1 MDYGINSSS
10 IISEINK
17 VRTQPKLY
25 IKKLENLMQ
34 NFEGNNLKLPNKKVK
49 LITIEGPNAFK
60 ESIEF
65 LNIQSSLNKLES
77 DINLS
82 EAANAITE
90 QFCRT
95 REMSSINQID
105 INSIID
111 RYGITIKGNI
121 GISVDFGSDDLEML
135 IISLIN
141 DDGRKQRKN
150 RKMMFDINYT
160 KIGCSSKISKYHKI
174 ITVILY
180 AVDFITGK
188 SLNDNKSNYD
198 YNYNSKNI
206 GKVNYVNEYVSGLN
220 PNIDLFTDS
229 AKGGDNYYY
238 KKGNY
243 FETGNDTYN
252 YPEGNVYKINKNDPN
267 MKNVTK
273 VEKNEKFVFENGKR
287 KKIITIK
294 KYMDNGEI
302 NTTIEKIDI

>member
-1 MDYGINSSS
+1 MDYGLNSSS

-25 IKKLENLMQ
+25 SKKLENLIK
-34 NFEGNNLKLPNKKVK
+34 NFEGNLLKIPNKNSK
-49 LITIEGPNAFK
+49 LITLEGPKVFK

-65 LNIQSSLNKLES
+65 LNIQSPLNKLES

-82 EAANAITE
+82 EAANAISE
-90 QFCRT
+90 QFSRT

-105 INSIID
+105 VYSIIN
-111 RYGITIKGNI
+111 RYGNNKKGNI
-121 GISVDFGSDDLEML
+121 GISVDFGSDNLEML

-150 RKMMFDINYT
+150 RKMMFDNNYN

-188 SLNDNKSNYD
+188 SLIDNKSNYD

-267 MKNVTK
+267 MKNVRK

-287 KKIITIK
+287 MKIITIK
-294 KYMDNGEI
+294 KYKDNGEI
-302 NTTIEKIDI
+302 NTTIEKINI

>member
-1 MDYGINSSS
+1 MDYGLNSSS

-25 IKKLENLMQ
+25 SKKLENLIK
-34 NFEGNNLKLPNKKVK
+34 NFEGNLLKIPNKNSK
-49 LITIEGPNAFK
+49 LITLEGPKVFK

-65 LNIQSSLNKLES
+65 LNIQSPLNKLES

-121 GISVDFGSDDLEML
+121 GISVDFGSDNVEML

-150 RKMMFDINYT
+150 RKMMFDNNYN

-198 YNYNSKNI
+198 YNYNNKNI

-267 MKNVTK
+267 MKNVRK

-287 KKIITIK
+287 MKIITIK
-294 KYMDNGEI
+294 KYKDNGEI
-302 NTTIEKIDI
+302 NTTIEKINI

>member
-49 LITIEGPNAFK
+49 LITIEGPKAFK

-65 LNIQSSLNKLES
+65 LNIQSPLNKLES

-121 GISVDFGSDDLEML
+121 GISVDIGSDDLEML

-198 YNYNSKNI
+198 YNYNNKNI

-267 MKNVTK
+267 MKNVRK

>member
-25 IKKLENLMQ
+25 LKKLESLIK
-34 NFEGNNLKLPNKKVK
+34 NFEGNILKIPNKKAK
-49 LITIEGPNAFK
+49 LITLEGPNSFK

-65 LNIQSSLNKLES
+65 LNTQSPLNKLEP

-82 EAANAITE
+82 EAANAISE
-90 QFCRT
+90 QFSRT
-95 REMSSINQID
+95 REMSSINQINID
-105 INSIID
+105 SIIS
-111 RYGITIKGNI
+111 RYGNNNKGNI
-121 GISVDFGSDDLEML
+121 GISVDFGSDNVEML

-150 RKMMFDINYT
+150 RKMMFDNNYN

-188 SLNDNKSNYD
+188 SLNDNKSNFD

-206 GKVNYVNEYVSGLN
+206 GKVNFVNEYVSGLN

-238 KKGNY
+238 MKGFY

-252 YPEGNVYKINKNDPN
+252 YPEGNICKINKNEPN
-267 MKNVTK
+267 MKNVRK
-273 VEKNEKFVFENGKR
+273 IEKNEKFIFENGKR
-287 KKIITIK
+287 MKIITIK

>member
-49 LITIEGPNAFK
+49 LITIEGPKAFK

-65 LNIQSSLNKLES
+65 LNIQAPLNKLES

-198 YNYNSKNI
+198 YNYNSKTVGI
-206 GKVNYVNEYVSGLN
+206 NYVNEYVSGLN

-229 AKGGDNYYY
+229 AKGVDNYYY

-267 MKNVTK
+267 MKNVRK